1 MSTGKRTS
9 TSDMIIR
16 LNGDTKEVAEG
27 TTIEGL
33 LGLFEIKRAGIAVD
47 LNREIVPKRLHSETV
62 LKDGDRIE
70 VVRMV
75 GGG

>member
-1 MSTGKRTS
+1 MGKRTS

-16 LNGDTKEVAEG
+16 LNGETKEVSEG
-27 TTIEGL
+27 TTVERL
-33 LGLFEIKRAGIAVD
+33 LDLFEIKRAGIAVD
-47 LNREIVPKRLHSETV
+47 LNREIVPKRLHKETV
-62 LKDGDRIE
+62 LKDGDSVE

>member
-1 MSTGKRTS
+1 
-9 TSDMIIR
+9 MIIR
-16 LNGDTKEVAEG
+16 LNGEEKEISEG

-33 LGLFEIKRAGIAVD
+33 LDLFNVKRAGIAVD
-47 LNREIVPKRLHSETV
+47 LNREIIPRRLHNETL
-62 LKDGDRIE
+62 LKDGDRVE

>member
-1 MSTGKRTS
+1 
-9 TSDMIIR
+9 MIIR
-16 LNGDTKEVAEG
+16 LNGEEKEISEG

-33 LGLFEIKRAGIAVD
+33 LGLFNIKKAGIAVD
-47 LNREIVPKRLHSETV
+47 LNREIIPRRLHNETL
-62 LKDGDRIE
+62 LKDGDRVE